1 MLFAFLKKEFIYLVR
16 SKMILLVYLVPI
28 LILFL
33 FGYGI
38 KLQVEHIRTVIV
50 DYDKSVISNEIKNK
64 FIHSKYFSVIE
75 LNSEKKAFNLL
86 KNGKKDLVIIFP
98 QNFSKDLIHKNAEV
112 GVFIDGAFPMR
123 GELMKSYVE
132 GVFINSAKVPLKV
145 EVRNFYNQSLRDYNA
160 IVPGLIGLTLLVAPA
175 ILAALTIVKEK
186 EEGTIFNFY
195 SSPLTKFQFLLAKL
209 TPVFVLHSL
218 NIYILLLMA
227 LYLFDVPFR
236 GSFLMYMIASEIYV
250 LISVGIGVL
259 ISIITSTQVAALILS
274 VLITVI
280 PGFLYS
286 GILMPISSMAKE
298 AFIQAHIFP
307 VMYYNHLVYDSF
319 LGGLGFSGIKNIEY
333 LAILFLY
340 AFLILFIGWALLK
353 KGER

>member
-1 MLFAFLKKEFIYLVR
+1 MLFAFLKKEFISLIR
-16 SKMILLVYLVPI
+16 SKMIILVYLVPM

-38 KLQVEHIRTVIV
+38 KLQVEHIRTVII
-50 DYDKSVISNEIKNK
+50 DYDKTTLSSEIKNK
-64 FIHSKYFSVIE
+64 FIHSKYFDVVE
-75 LNSEKKAFNLL
+75 LDNEKKAFKLL
-86 KNGKKDLVIIFP
+86 KNGKKDLIIIIP
-98 QNFSKDLIHKNAEV
+98 QDFSKNLIHKNAEI
-112 GVFIDGAFPMR
+112 GVFIDGSFPMR

-132 GVFINSAKVPLKV
+132 GVFVNLAKVPVKV

-175 ILAALTIVKEK
+175 ILAALIIVKEK

-195 SSPLTKFQFLLAKL
+195 SSPLTKFEFLIAKL

-227 LYLFDVPFR
+227 LYIFEIPFR
-236 GSFLMYMIASEIYV
+236 GSFLMYVIASEIFV

-259 ISIITSTQVAALILS
+259 ISIITSSQVAALIIS
-274 VLITVI
+274 VLVTVI

-286 GILMPISSMAKE
+286 GILMPISSMGKE
-298 AFIQAHIFP
+298 AFLEAHIFP
-307 VMYYNHLVYDSF
+307 IMYYNHLVYDSF
-319 LGGLGFSGIKNIEY
+319 LGGLGFSGLKNIEY
-333 LAILFLY
+333 LGILFIY